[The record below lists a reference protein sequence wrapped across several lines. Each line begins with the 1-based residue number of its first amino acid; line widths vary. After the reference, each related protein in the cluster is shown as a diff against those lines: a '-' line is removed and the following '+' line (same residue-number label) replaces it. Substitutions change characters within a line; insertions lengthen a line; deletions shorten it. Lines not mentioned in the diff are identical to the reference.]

1 MKGVLNTVMQLIHY
15 YNDLLKIS
23 TQFKVLIAE
32 ININPKSASLGS
44 ELIKKAWKYLNR
56 ELCN

>member
-15 YNDLLKIS
+15 YNDLIKIS

-32 ININPKSASLGS
+32 ININTKSASLGS